1 MLRLVGS
8 RYHFRRIIPSPLR
21 PVLGKSEIWISL
33 GTAGKI
39 EARRRAA
46 ELHAQTTDLFRSLR
60 SVSPSQTSP
69 DATPSPDRSD
79 TNKRLI
85 TYMRERGLRTAEDL
99 SNALLDDHRDLL
111 AQQERIRQT
120 DVEAAELAGKA
131 QYYGSVLNHARD
143 TAMYQETLEK
153 VIAVAL
159 DQQTKLTALAKR
171 AVQESQTTQVE
182 KKILEG
188 EIRRLHDTLVSTLTK
203 AIEST
208 TARSA
213 PVIPSPQ
220 PEVTPSEIS
229 GTVPATPP
237 NTKSPVLLSAALK
250 RFLNSKPAKSSETQR
265 TTSRTVTLFMD
276 AFGDLPLCQIDGEV
290 AGNFR
295 DVLFSLPAS
304 HGKNRTLSLQEEID
318 RAASQDLPTLSAKT
332 VKNHFMCVSSLWNDL
347 LRRNMVKENP
357 WRGWDFNLSK
367 RTPRRAW
374 TQAEMNKLAKTPWP
388 ACSIPA
394 ETFMGITMVAAYS
407 GMRLGEICNLR
418 NDDIQDIEGVPCF
431 RICAHPEDNWSPKT
445 EAGERLV
452 PIHSALLKWGLLALL
467 KADGKYLFS
476 DLKASQD
483 GSRGADF
490 SRAFS
495 RYKMTMGLPPA
506 VTFHGFRHTVSTLL
520 RNQDS
525 DIRELWIDALL
536 GHESSHKSQGATTYL
551 SGIDLTNLQRTVEAI
566 QYPAF
571 SLPSPVGH
579 I

>member
-1 MLRLVGS
+1 M
-8 RYHFRRIIPSPLR
+8 
-21 PVLGKSEIWISL
+21 
-33 GTAGKI
+33 
-39 EARRRAA
+39 
-46 ELHAQTTDLFRSLR
+46 
-60 SVSPSQTSP
+60 SPSQTPPKVSSFP
-69 DATPSPDRSD
+69 DASI
-79 TNKRLI
+79 TNPRLI
-85 TYMRERGLRTAEDL
+85 AYIRERGLRTNEELAY
-99 SNALLDDHRDLL
+99 ALMDDYRDML
-111 AQQERIRQT
+111 AQQKLIQKAS
-120 DVEAAELAGKA
+120 VEAAEMAGKA
-131 QYYGSVLNHARD
+131 QYYKSVLNHARD
-143 TAMYQETLEK
+143 VKHYQENLEE
-153 VIAVAL
+153 VIAIAL
-159 DQQTKLTALAKR
+159 KQQTELTALAYQ
-171 AVQESQTTQVE
+171 AVQETRTTQAE
-182 KKILEG
+182 KKILET

-213 PVIPSPQ
+213 PVIPAPQ
-220 PEVTPSEIS
+220 PEATPSETP

-237 NTKSPVLLSAALK
+237 SKTKPPVLLSAALK
-250 RFLNSKPAKSSETQR
+250 RFLNSKPAKSPETQR
-265 TTSRTVTLFMD
+265 ATSRTVTLFMD

-332 VKNHFMCVSSLWNDL
+332 VKNHFMCASSLWGDL
-347 LRRNMVKENP
+347 VRRNMAKENP

-374 TQAEMNKLAKTPWP
+374 TQEEMNKLARTPWP

-394 ETFMGITMVAAYS
+394 EIFMGITMVAAYS

-418 NDDIQDIEGVPCF
+418 NEDIQDVEGFPCF

-452 PIHSALLKWGLLALL
+452 PIHSALRDWGLLTFR
-467 KADGKYLFS
+467 KAEEKYLFP

-495 RYKMTMGLPPA
+495 RYKMMMGLPPA

-566 QYPAF
+566 QYPGF
-571 SLPSPVGH
+571 SLPSPGGH